1 MSVRA
6 GGDGWPAIL
15 AGLLAGA
22 LTAVGAQYVGPA
34 ALALLVVPPVVAVLL
49 LRPDLALAVLV
60 TGVVVLESDDD
71 TFLAGL
77 ANATAFYGGT
87 PVAGLGVVDL
97 LTGIVV
103 AGVALRA
110 ARDRRIVRPEPFTL
124 PLLLLAAALAFGL
137 VQGASSGGAGVDM
150 ANTVRRMLPL
160 LVLPFAVV
168 NVVQTR
174 EQLRRAVVLL
184 CALVAY
190 KVATGLAAVALGVGR
205 ELDGAVLVY
214 YSSLANLLL
223 MGFLLVAVAAL
234 VGRAG
239 LTRAAWWLAPL
250 ALAVLV
256 LSYRRNFWI
265 ATVLGV
271 AIVLL
276 VGTGRRGR
284 ALLVPAGV
292 VLALALFAGLTAVS
306 NSQSQSPV
314 VQRAQSLS
322 PSKVQ
327 TSSDDRYRLDEQR
340 NVLAELRRHPL
351 TGIGV
356 GVPWTARYPLA
367 EYFENG
373 RYYTHV
379 AALWYWLKL
388 GLTGLAAYLLLVF
401 TTVHTGI
408 RLWRRAPRRWDR
420 ALGLGVAATMLG
432 LAVAETTGSFTGVDA
447 RTTILVAATVGG
459 LAAVRHIGEEE
470 ARAAVAAL
478 RSRAAA

>member
-1 MSVRA
+1 MTARP
-6 GGDGWPAIL
+6 GGDGALAIG
-15 AGLLAGA
+15 AGLLAGVLMA
-22 LTAVGAQYVGPA
+22 IGAQYAGPA
-34 ALALLVVPPVVAVLL
+34 ALALLVVPPAVVVLL

-60 TGVVVLESDDD
+60 TGVVVLESDDE

-103 AGVALRA
+103 AGVGLRA
-110 ARDRRIVRPEPFTL
+110 VRDRRLIRPEPFTL

-150 ANTVRRMLPL
+150 ANTLRRMLPL
-160 LVLPFAVV
+160 LLLPFAVV

-174 EQLRRAVVLL
+174 AQLRRAIVLL
-184 CALVAY
+184 CALVGY
-190 KVATGLAAVALGVGR
+190 KVVTGLAAFALGAGR
-205 ELDGAVLVY
+205 ELDGTVLVY

-223 MGFLLVAVAAL
+223 MGFLLVAVAGMI
-234 VGRAG
+234 GRAG
-239 LTRAAWWLAPL
+239 LARAAWWLVPL

-271 AIVLL
+271 VIVLL
-276 VGTGRRGR
+276 VGSGRRGR
-284 ALLVPAGV
+284 ALLVPAGA
-292 VLALALFAGLTAVS
+292 VLACAVVAGFTAVS

-322 PSKVQ
+322 PSKLQ

-379 AALWYWLKL
+379 VALWYWLKL
-388 GLTGLAAYLLLVF
+388 GLTGLVAYLLLVF
-401 TTVHTGI
+401 TTVHTGMG
-408 RLWRRAPRRWDR
+408 LWRRAPRRWDR
-420 ALGLGVAATMLG
+420 ALGLGVAAAMLG
-432 LAVAETTGSFTGVDA
+432 LAVAETTGSFTGVDG
-447 RTTILVAATVGG
+447 RTTILVAATLGG
-459 LAAVRHIGEEE
+459 LAAVRRIGEEE
-470 ARAAVAAL
+470 ARSAVEAL